1 MFQFKNS
8 IESLYVAMNI
18 EKYLSKRYLLS
29 ICGKA
34 FGYTSYFLSRISV
47 RVATLWKEVTLTV
60 DCVLSVVDIVDA
72 ENDVYSWNFV
82 SIFYLT

>member
-1 MFQFKNS
+1 
-8 IESLYVAMNI
+8 MNI

-29 ICGKA
+29 ICGTA

-47 RVATLWKEVTLTV
+47 RVATLWKGVTLTV

-72 ENDVYSWNFV
+72 ENNVY
-82 SIFYLT
+82 